1 MWSYKQNKLLAIFL
15 SVTVCKPN
23 VEQFVDPWNRSV
35 VCDNECGVF
44 SVPEAARDDL
54 RTRTMQ
60 IRQRHIKCA
69 RIEQKRP
76 RKTKLIEISRH
87 RVPRAAQ
94 NPVYPWDTLWDKLP
108 GKISVFHRFF
118 NLYFL
123 HGTRRRTQWVAM
135 TWIYVK
141 YGWFR
146 FLCIRKIKKKLIIL
160 SRLTILINL
169 FQCLSVNY
177 AN

>member
-23 VEQFVDPWNRSV
+23 VEQFVVVTRGAAYVTMYDPWNRSV

-94 NPVYPWDTLWDKLP
+94 NPVYPWDMLWDKLP

-118 NLYFL
+118 NFVFFAWDTPKNPVSGYNLN
-123 HGTRRRTQWVAM
+123 
-135 TWIYVK
+135 
-141 YGWFR
+141 
-146 FLCIRKIKKKLIIL
+146 LCKIWLV
-160 SRLTILINL
+160 S
-169 FQCLSVNY
+169 LSVHQENQEKTY
-177 AN
+177 YL